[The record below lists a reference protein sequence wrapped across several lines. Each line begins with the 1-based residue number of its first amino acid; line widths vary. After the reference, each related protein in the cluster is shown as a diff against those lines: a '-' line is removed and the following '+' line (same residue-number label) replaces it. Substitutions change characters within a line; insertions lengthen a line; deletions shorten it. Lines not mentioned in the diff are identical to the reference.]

1 MVCKQI
7 YKYNFKALFKMV
19 GTTVFDGFQSL
30 CYAKLSISEASY
42 LTGRY
47 VSSMDL
53 LPTSKSIS

>member
-1 MVCKQI
+1 
-7 YKYNFKALFKMV
+7 MV

-30 CYAKLSISEASY
+30 CYAKLSLSEASY